1 MRGWIRISRDRIR
14 ALLKRIKRPY
24 SELEAWLDIEASVR
38 FSEKPLERNFK
49 GREFMIKEAQML
61 TSKKEFAQK
70 WSWNKKRVQRFL
82 ERLER
87 EKEIKIQSY
96 KGIGLMI
103 TSLEYLRLK
112 EELEEIKKRKKS
124 KEKKA

>member
-1 MRGWIRISRDRIR
+1 LRGWIRISRDRIR

-38 FSEKPLERNFK
+38 FSEKSLERNFK

-112 EELEEIKKRKKS
+112 EVLEEIKKRKKS

>member
-1 MRGWIRISRDRIR
+1 LRGWIRISRDRIR

-38 FSEKPLERNFK
+38 FSEKSLERNFK

>member
-38 FSEKPLERNFK
+38 FSEKSLERNFK